1 VLVLEYTG
9 VSSILRTRCNLRETP
24 WKRAKGSTKNIK
36 DGGAAILRRT
46 LSAKQCNCWSKGIE
60 TLKQLS
66 EELGVSDWSLR
77 QWKKFYGQRA
87 SASAESDLEQENTRL
102 RRELEAVRTERE
114 ILKKAL
120 TILGQE
126 SCNDI
131 K

>member
-1 VLVLEYTG
+1 VETSKRNYKEYQGRRSRYFEEDFKRQAVQLLEQG
-9 VSSILRTRCNLRETP
+9 NR
-24 WKRAKGSTKNIK
+24 
-36 DGGAAILRRT
+36 
-46 LSAKQCNCWSKGIE
+46 

-102 RRELEAVRTERE
+102 RRELDAVRTERE